1 MVFEFK
7 GGGARNLGKPG
18 AREAYFRFSD
28 LHASFSQFS
37 AAVLDN
43 LAFLLLIILPCTEK
57 TPKYQSLEWTA
68 STGSKWLQ
76 PKHITCE
83 LSPLLSY
90 SPEAESCSGSFI
102 YKRLRIQKALCG
114 NCFKSVPCVQQEKYR
129 RWGILDQRGHQMDPS
144 LENILP

>member
-1 MVFEFK
+1 MIFEFK
-7 GGGARNLGKPG
+7 GKKKKARNLGKPG
-18 AREAYFRFSD
+18 AREAYFGFSD

-37 AAVLDN
+37 AAVRDN
-43 LAFLLLIILPCTEK
+43 LAFLLLIILPCTENP
-57 TPKYQSLEWTA
+57 PKYESLEQTA

-90 SPEAESCSGSFI
+90 SPEAVSCSGRSI

-114 NCFKSVPCVQQEKYR
+114 DCFKSLPCVQQEKYKR
-129 RWGILDQRGHQMDPS
+129 
-144 LENILP
+144 